1 MSILGLNL
9 ILAISSPILSVIYPV
24 AIAIILVN
32 LLPFSILKKN
42 WLQRTIVLLALASG
56 IASIW

>member
-32 LLPFSILKKN
+32 LLPFSVLKKS
-42 WLQRTIVLLALASG
+42 WLQRTIVLLALAAG
-56 IASIW
+56 TASIW